1 MCFRPT
7 CHFRQQLSEE
17 RKRQH
22 EVRWRFYMLYMGT
35 GTIEKSL
42 CNGSVYVPTWWFHQV
57 HQRWHIGER
66 WPSPRYTSSPVDV
79 LRVSCYFTAGAEVL
93 SRLGVRKCFSLC
105 QWWTCAVSCR
115 EVFCAV
121 KLSCCWSSVTDIRLE
136 NKLKH
141 SPQTIP
147 KPCIKTNE
155 SWIWR
160 EKSTCIFRN
169 FNLRNY
175 DDLFF
180 CFSILLFTSCQLYRG
195 CL

>member
-42 CNGSVYVPTWWFHQV
+42 CDGSVYVPTWRFHQV

-180 CFSILLFTSCQLYRG
+180 CFSILLFTSC
-195 CL
+195 